1 AVAAGKLLGLTPAQL
16 SHCIA
21 MAVVPNVTLE
31 QAKNKG
37 GHRSMFKAVA
47 TGNAGRAGVF
57 AALLARAGLEGPHL
71 PFEGKAGWCDHV
83 ARETFAF
90 KIIGGENGA
99 PLKILKTLIKTRPA
113 DGKAIAP
120 IMAAE
125 KLAPLRDIGRVRQIT
140 VET

>member
-57 AALLARAGLEGPHL
+57 AALLARAGMEGPHL

-83 ARETFAF
+83 AGERIPLDALGSDGASF
-90 KIIGGENGA
+90 KVQDSWLKLRPCAANAMA
-99 PLKILKTLIKTRPA
+99 PVL
-113 DGKAIAP
+113 
-120 IMAAE
+120 AAE
-125 KLAPLRDIGRVRQIT
+125 KVAMRIR
-140 VET
+140 